1 LLIIFKK
8 LLIDALEHELLNPK
22 WKRMSH
28 SNHVLPLIF
37 SGWQSVEIDEN
48 ISMLT
53 CIVCSRKVAPWNFL
67 MEEESSMIADIP
79 VFSPS
84 KRVQRDESKDIE
96 ETLSKKPRIASSH
109 IFEIGTLVKPVMCFS
124 EGLASMDFCDLTGE
138 ESKTIN
144 DAEEELSLEE
154 LRCLSRMKK
163 RTSSAISKP
172 EFDPI
177 KEHRTWCPW
186 RNCDISKLLL
196 SFCSSEIPKE
206 NEARELSTENGI
218 ERAKKTLSLVR
229 STLWSIPRIKE
240 QFNTD

>member
-1 LLIIFKK
+1 M
-8 LLIDALEHELLNPK
+8 IDALENGLLNPK
-22 WKRMSH
+22 WKLLSH
-28 SNHVLPLIF
+28 SDHVLPLIF
-37 SGWQSVEIDEN
+37 SGWRLVEVDEN
-48 ISMLT
+48 MSMLT
-53 CIVCSRKVAPWNFL
+53 CTICSRKAAPWNFL
-67 MEEESSMIADIP
+67 MEEESSMLADIP

-96 ETLSKKPRIASSH
+96 ESLAKKPRIASNQ

-138 ESKTIN
+138 DSNTSK
-144 DAEEELSLEE
+144 DVEEELSLEE

-163 RTSSAISKP
+163 RTSSSISKP

-186 RNCDISKLLL
+186 RNCDIAKLLL
-196 SFCSSEIPKE
+196 SFCSSEIPRLPKE
-206 NEARELSTENGI
+206 NQARELSTENGI
-218 ERAKKTLSLVR
+218 DLAKKTLSLVR